1 MKIYKNDISDNFF
14 TMAKFSMTVEKIGTL
29 YMISD
34 KGKISL
40 VLSVNGAV
48 MIATNK
54 EKIQFIK
61 QAKSLNIPINQT
73 IL

>member
-14 TMAKFSMTVEKIGTL
+14 TMAKFSMTVDKINTL
-29 YMISD
+29 YMFYD
-34 KGKISL
+34 KNKISL
-40 VLSVNGAV
+40 IVSVNGAV

-61 QAKSLNIPINQT
+61 QAKALNIPINQT